1 MIIGY
6 ARVSTTD
13 QNCDYQIDELTK
25 SGCEKIFVEK
35 ASAKTKDR
43 PELTRLLDSLRQD
56 DIVVVYKLDRLGRS
70 LKDLITLLEMFKSN
84 GVQFKSLYENI
95 DTTTLQ
101 IKRTTHHQRNKLGSS
116 LYGCGF
122 PIQSI
127 HLEAQLV
134 SEGFLKGYG

>member
-25 SGCEKIFVEK
+25 SGCEKIFIEK

-70 LKDLITLLEMFKSN
+70 LKDLITLGIPLALF
-84 GVQFKSLYENI
+84 VSLNVH
-95 DTTTLQ
+95 
-101 IKRTTHHQRNKLGSS
+101 RTRHQRRRTRTNENK
-116 LYGCGF
+116 
-122 PIQSI
+122 
-127 HLEAQLV
+127 V
-134 SEGFLKGYG
+134 